1 MKQENCE
8 YEYLKDDIDT
18 IRKKINT
25 DKKYNTKIKTG
36 KKTTNKIDVIK
47 FDKEIANCCLQY
59 GNKNSNS
66 EDNSD
71 NNTQD
76 IINEK
81 DPEKVNH
88 ENRLCDVKANILYH
102 LENYYNILTASYSE
116 EHIKDMSKTEKS
128 NDVENGIE
136 YFTPRSI
143 HKTTYNDNSIGHNV
157 SELDSLKNC
166 ISILKENHDVQCQNN
181 HNETF
186 SSMRILAAQEL
197 ERSRIARD
205 LHDTTVQTLTNLVH
219 RSELC
224 MKLIDTDSIR
234 VKLDL
239 QVMIQCLKEVI
250 NDMRCIIYNLRPMSM
265 DDLGLEATLS
275 RYVSKL
281 QKATNIKISYK
292 VSGSLDYLDSVMGLT
307 IYRIIQEATNN
318 SVKHSYASKI
328 EISIITN
335 SDTCEISI
343 IDNGKG
349 FYIDENLKDNTNNFG
364 LSIMRERVYLLNGK
378 INIISKCNEGT
389 QVFVSLPLV

>member
-1 MKQENCE
+1 MIKEN
-8 YEYLKDDIDT
+8 DM
-18 IRKKINT
+18 IN
-25 DKKYNTKIKTG
+25 
-36 KKTTNKIDVIK
+36 
-47 FDKEIANCCLQY
+47 
-59 GNKNSNS
+59 
-66 EDNSD
+66 
-71 NNTQD
+71 QD
-76 IINEK
+76 
-81 DPEKVNH
+81 KVNR

-102 LENYYNILTASYSE
+102 LENYYEILTTRYREENINDSSE
-116 EHIKDMSKTEKS
+116 LEEI
-128 NDVENGIE
+128 NDVKNSKG
-136 YFTPRSI
+136 FFAPRKI
-143 HKTTYNDNSIGHNV
+143 GKDTKKDNLIDI

-166 ISILKENHDVQCQNN
+166 ISVLKENHDVQCENN
-181 HNETF
+181 HNDIL
-186 SSMRILAAQEL
+186 SRMRILAAQEL

-224 MKLIDTDSIR
+224 MKLIDTDTIR

-292 VSGSLDYLDSVMGLT
+292 VDGCLDYLDSVVSLT

-318 SVKHSYASKI
+318 SVKHSFATKI
-328 EISIITN
+328 NISLITKEN
-335 SDTCEISI
+335 TCEISI

-349 FYIDENLKDNTNNFG
+349 FYLDKNSKDNTKNFG
-364 LSIMRERVYLLNGK
+364 LSIMRERVYLLNGN
-378 INIISKCNEGT
+378 IDIISKCNEGT
-389 QVFVSLPLV
+389 QIFVNLPLV